1 MANRSLRRPNSGVS
15 RTPVIIAEPTRKPVG
30 TVILEPVAK
39 PNTDRSAKSDDTDVA
54 GISDEPIKHRVTE
67 FDPADT
73 TSDATGD
80 GNGSGDGKRTRR
92 RRSDSGQRR
101 TRKGRKEA
109 PQNIEAVAGMI
120 HTWASVLLKTPEIA
134 LDEDELKQ
142 LSHAYDN
149 FSEHHEVPIL
159 TPKRMSEIQLVSTLL
174 MMYGTRFIAI
184 SNRKRAERNAQ
195 KLRVMP
201 GQVAAK

>member
-15 RTPVIIAEPTRKPVG
+15 RTPVIVAEPTRKPVG
-30 TVILEPVAK
+30 NVILEPVTKPDTDRRAK
-39 PNTDRSAKSDDTDVA
+39 PDDTDVA
-54 GISDEPIKHRVTE
+54 AVSDESIKHRVAE
-67 FDPADT
+67 FDPADA
-73 TSDATGD
+73 TSDADGD
-80 GNGSGDGKRTRR
+80 GNGSGNGKRSRR
-92 RRSDSGQRR
+92 RRSDSGVKRA
-101 TRKGRKEA
+101 RKSRKET

-134 LDEDELKQ
+134 LDQDELKQ
-142 LSHAYDN
+142 LSEAYDN